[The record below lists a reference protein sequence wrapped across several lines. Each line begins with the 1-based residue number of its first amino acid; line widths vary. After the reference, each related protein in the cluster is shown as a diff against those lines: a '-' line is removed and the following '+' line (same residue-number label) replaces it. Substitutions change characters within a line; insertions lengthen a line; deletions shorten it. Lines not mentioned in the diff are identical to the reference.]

1 MSNSTVKEEN
11 VVVGLPPLG
20 APRSEPILKF
30 SETGEE
36 IEIHEDEDEFEEYED
51 ETYEDVIQFMEY
63 CEKKGFRVEE
73 YDDYYENYGID
84 FVLTRMEGVHAAL
97 SLGVRFSRFRDK
109 EAQRNIV
116 QAVDQGV
123 VQKALYIEAHPEV
136 GMAAFPI
143 AQAMCV
149 TYLFDARYSA
159 SKALSIRF
167 RRDKR
172 FTSVELRNGHRRTNG
187 VPRSHRSSKKP
198 RIYARD
204 VEGLITTY
212 VVNRGFGFI
221 ESGGQ
226 SFFFHIANVEEET
239 LKDRLTRFSED
250 DKIPVVF
257 DNAGIT
263 PGKKYPKALSVRQV

>member
-1 MSNSTVKEEN
+1 MSSNTIKEED
-11 VVVGLPPLG
+11 VIVGLPPLG
-20 APRSEPILKF
+20 PPAST
-30 SETGEE
+30 TGSDVKALMEYYE
-36 IEIHEDEDEFEEYED
+36 EDEEDDDFEDYD
-51 ETYEDVIQFMEY
+51 ETYEDVVQFMEF

-73 YDDYYENYGID
+73 FDDYYDNYGID

-109 EAQRNIV
+109 EAQRNIA

-149 TYLFDARYSA
+149 AYLFDARYSA

-167 RRDKR
+167 RRDKS
-172 FTSVELRNGHRRTNG
+172 FTSVELRNGQRRAPGAPQRRRAT
-187 VPRSHRSSKKP
+187 KKP
-198 RIYARD
+198 RIYARN
-204 VEGLITTY
+204 VEGVITTY

-226 SFFFHIANVEEET
+226 SFFFHIANVEEEM